1 MGNIFKMR
9 KSITLKLFLLLFIL
23 IVLISLSISVE
34 QVKNTNKI
42 VNKEMEVMREQ
53 VLDEV
58 ANNISILLSN
68 VETMGDTIVVD
79 SHLMEI
85 LATSHKTIFSNKE
98 LEKNMNSYVEGLLN
112 DVVWEYGRYNMKPEL
127 YIVGNNGYTYSTYS
141 KNKYYLNNIKEE
153 LWYEE
158 IVKSDGDT
166 VLINTYKDENG
177 IGPYKN
183 IFKMGRLIKDII
195 TNETLGILIMDIS
208 ETMLYDRYSKMIDN
222 GSFIY
227 ITDSSGKI
235 ISSKDKRDI
244 GKNYKDIFNNDDR
257 NIEGSVNSTK
267 IISQI
272 EEYEWN
278 IIQEI
283 PSNISMKISNKIISI
298 TTLIIMFVSFIALII
313 TYKLSKWITKPI
325 IQIKNKMQ
333 EVTGGNLKSQI
344 IVNRE
349 DEIGDLQESFNS
361 MVNQLNTSI
370 ENIKESEKQKRVAE
384 LSFLQAQINPHFL
397 YNTLSG
403 IRFLISMGKNEEAEE
418 MLYRFTKLLRAIL
431 PKASE
436 MITLGDEIENI
447 KNYGELQQMR
457 YPNSFEIEYHI
468 EERVLDF
475 KIPSFILQ
483 PILENAILYSME
495 KENNFGYIK
504 VTAFEENEHIKIII
518 EDNGIGMSKDKL
530 ITVLNKG
537 VSINSV
543 GVTNVHERIQL
554 NYGMKY
560 GLRIESEEGKGT
572 KVIFILPNLREDIC

>member
-257 NIEGSVNSTK
+257 NIDGSVNSTK

-504 VTAFEENEHIKIII
+504 VTASEENEHIKIII

-572 KVIFILPNLREDIC
+572 KVIFILPNLREGIC

>member
-457 YPNSFEIEYHI
+457 YTNSFEIEYHI

-504 VTAFEENEHIKIII
+504 VTASEENEHIKIII

-572 KVIFILPNLREDIC
+572 KVIFILPNLREGIC

>member
-572 KVIFILPNLREDIC
+572 KVIFILPNLREGIC

>member
-244 GKNYKDIFNNDDR
+244 GKNYKDIFNNDYR
-257 NIEGSVNSTK
+257 NIDGSVNSTK

-504 VTAFEENEHIKIII
+504 VTASEENEHIKIII

-572 KVIFILPNLREDIC
+572 KVIFILPNLREGIC

>member
-504 VTAFEENEHIKIII
+504 VTASEENEHIKIII

>member
-244 GKNYKDIFNNDDR
+244 GKNYKDIFNNDYR
-257 NIEGSVNSTK
+257 NIDGSVNSTK

-504 VTAFEENEHIKIII
+504 ETASEENEHIKIII

-572 KVIFILPNLREDIC
+572 KVIFILPNLREGIC

>member
-1 MGNIFKMR
+1 M
-9 KSITLKLFLLLFIL
+9 T
-23 IVLISLSISVE
+23 E
-34 QVKNTNKI
+34 
-42 VNKEMEVMREQ
+42 
-53 VLDEV
+53 
-58 ANNISILLSN
+58 
-68 VETMGDTIVVD
+68 
-79 SHLMEI
+79 
-85 LATSHKTIFSNKE
+85 
-98 LEKNMNSYVEGLLN
+98 
-112 DVVWEYGRYNMKPEL
+112 
-127 YIVGNNGYTYSTYS
+127 
-141 KNKYYLNNIKEE
+141 
-153 LWYEE
+153 
-158 IVKSDGDT
+158 
-166 VLINTYKDENG
+166 
-177 IGPYKN
+177 
-183 IFKMGRLIKDII
+183 
-195 TNETLGILIMDIS
+195 
-208 ETMLYDRYSKMIDN
+208 
-222 GSFIY
+222 
-227 ITDSSGKI
+227 
-235 ISSKDKRDI
+235 
-244 GKNYKDIFNNDDR
+244 
-257 NIEGSVNSTK
+257 

-504 VTAFEENEHIKIII
+504 VTASEENEHIKIII

-572 KVIFILPNLREDIC
+572 KVIFILPNLREGIC